1 MYLDAIEAG
10 EFCICSRI
18 FKTSHDGRNLLIA
31 EFARD
36 VVGFLAIGR
45 VHLVVC
51 DGKGAW
57 GHWLGASV
65 EG

>member
-1 MYLDAIEAG
+1 VDLDAIEARELG
-10 EFCICSRI
+10 VFSSF
-18 FKTSHDGRNLLIA
+18 FKTSYDSRDLLIA

-36 VVGFLAIGR
+36 VVRFFAIGR

-57 GHWLGASV
+57 GHWLCAAV

>member
-1 MYLDAIEAG
+1 MDLDAIEARELG
-10 EFCICSRI
+10 IFSRF

-36 VVGFLAIGR
+36 VIGFLPVGR

-57 GHWLGASV
+57 GHWLGAAV